1 MEDWKAWFAV
11 GVVAAVFVL
20 LATTSAGAHLLI
32 LGGVTVLL
40 VAGVLAPADALSG
53 FSNEGMITVAALFV
67 VVAGLRQTGVL
78 ASVVQRMLGRPRS
91 PAGAQARLM
100 FPVAFASAFLNN
112 TPIVAMLM
120 PVVVDWARSIRVA
133 ASRLLIPLSFA
144 TVLGGLCTTIGTSTN
159 LIVCGLLTDTVA
171 RNRAAD
177 GTLRVPGLETLSLFD
192 IAPVGLPLAVAGLA
206 YLLLVGRRLLPENG
220 AAEQASTDPREYT
233 LEMVVAAGGPLVG
246 RSIQEG
252 NLRHLPGVFL
262 VEIYRGGHVMPA
274 VRPDEILQAGD
285 QLIFAGLVDAV
296 VDLQRIP
303 GLASATQHVF
313 KLDIDGPRVERV
325 FAEAVVSPACP
336 VVGKTVRDAH
346 FRTRYNAVVL
356 AVSRNGERI
365 RKRIGDIVLQPG
377 DSLLMETTPSFVEQ
391 QRNARDF
398 YLVTRLEGAAPPTQE
413 RAPVALAIVVGMVV
427 LAGFGVLSMLQAA
440 LLAGALMLLTRC
452 CSEETAMRDIDWPLL
467 LAIAGAFGLGKAL
480 EVTGAASG
488 MAHALVGWAGQNPRA
503 ALAVVYGVTMV
514 LTELVTNN
522 AAAVIMF
529 PIALAAAA
537 GVHASPM
544 PFVLAVMMAASN
556 GYASPLGYQT
566 HLMVYGAGHYKFV
579 DFLRIGLPL
588 DALLWL
594 VSVFVIP
601 LAFPF

>member
-20 LATTSAGAHLLI
+20 LATTSTAAHLLI

-40 VAGVLAPADALSG
+40 VAGVLSPAEALSG

-78 ASVVQRMLGRPRS
+78 ASVVQRMLGRPKS

-159 LIVCGLLTDTVA
+159 LIVCGLLTDAVA
-171 RNRAAD
+171 SNKAAE
-177 GTLRVPGLETLSLFD
+177 GSGLRELSLFE
-192 IAPVGLPLAVAGLA
+192 IAPVGLPLALAGLA
-206 YLLLVGRRLLPENG
+206 YLMLFGRRLLPENG

-274 VRPDEILQAGD
+274 VHPDEILQAGD
-285 QLIFAGLVDAV
+285 QLIFAGMVDAI

-413 RAPVALAIVVGMVV
+413 RAPVAMAILVGMVA
-427 LAGFGVLSMLQAA
+427 LAGFGVLPMLQAS
-440 LLAGALMLLTRC
+440 LLAGVLMLVTRC
-452 CSEETAMRDIDWPLL
+452 CSDETAMREMDWPLL
-467 LAIAGAFGLGKAL
+467 MAIAGSFALGKAL
-480 EVTGAASG
+480 EVTGAAAG
-488 MAHALVGWAGQNPRA
+488 MANGLVGWAGQNPRA
-503 ALAVVYGVTMV
+503 ALAIVYGVTVVM
-514 LTELVTNN
+514 TELVTNN

-529 PIALAAAA
+529 PISMAAAA
-537 GVHASPM
+537 SVDSSPM
-544 PFVLAVMMAASN
+544 PFVIAVMMAASN

-588 DALLWL
+588 DVLLWL
-594 VSVFVIP
+594 VAVFVIP